1 MMRQLT
7 FLLCLAL
14 CRTAA
19 LNADGRFLHM
29 TVADGLPN
37 RQVRQIVELP
47 NRQILVATEGAFC
60 LYNGRSFTTL
70 ECNLDSVQQ
79 LPAFGGEDHL
89 WQGDSL
95 LWLKDFYS
103 LYLFDAR
110 SRRFRYDYNGRTDSD
125 ELKRFTGEDTESW
138 TRRKYEYIGRYAPL
152 FDSLRQGTMLTTD
165 QLTAYWKDSQG
176 GSWYGLQSSGIVYQP
191 PVSESVH
198 LINIRE
204 DVPRRMVAIDAQQ
217 MFIAGGRGFY
227 LFDTSLRQVT
237 KTLLSEPV
245 LTSEIHTDRQGRVW
259 ISTDRG
265 LYCYAQGQLS
275 LYNSSNVTGLTHD
288 FMRFALPIDERRLL
302 VCNHMH
308 SLGYLYPEEHRWM
321 PLNTRLPQLDKY
333 RTMIVGATLN
343 NRNHVAVCTQNGLF
357 VLDTRRDS
365 ILQHNL
371 IQQASHYSQKF
382 NCILLDRTGCLWV
395 GTQNGLLRVADNR
408 LRRVTTAD
416 GLSNNCIES
425 LAEDPVGSIW
435 VATASG
441 VNRIKAAQHDGDIQ
455 IRTLGTDEGLPDAEM
470 TERGICI
477 MADSTLY
484 LASQAGL
491 VAIATQR
498 EQQSYQP
505 LPLVLVGLSVA
516 GQAMPLD
523 TMPLRLDYRQNYIG
537 FEVSTLC
544 YAHPRQTRYRYRLL
558 GSDNDG
564 WHNVDNS
571 DGRLASVQLG
581 ALPPGSY
588 TFEIEASTGDNLWGQ
603 SLRKSFVID
612 PPLWLAW
619 WAKLLYALVVA
630 ILVFTLLQWYLRD
643 RQRKLQHENE
653 LRVNQLFALREQA
666 HSQFAQSVSIDPA
679 HIEASSE
686 DRRLVERVM
695 QAVNDN
701 MSNTDYTVDLLAR
714 DVGMSRANLYKKM
727 QASLGITP
735 SDFMRNARLK
745 RAAELLAEGNM
756 PVNQIALEVGFLTPR
771 YFSQAFRA
779 LFGVTPTEYRKGK

>member
-1 MMRQLT
+1 MRRLT
-7 FLLCLAL
+7 IITGLILCHMA
-14 CRTAA
+14 TSAA
-19 LNADGRFLHM
+19 EGSYRHL

-60 LYNGRSFTTL
+60 LFNGRNFSTL
-70 ECNLDSVQQ
+70 ECNLDRVQP
-79 LPAFGGEDHL
+79 LPQFGGEDYL

-110 SRRFRYDYNGRTDSD
+110 TRQFRYDYGGRMTSK
-125 ELKRFTGEDTESW
+125 ELRQFAGEDTETW
-138 TRRKYEYIGRYAPL
+138 IKRRHDAINPYVPL
-152 FDSLRQGTMLTTD
+152 FDTLRQGTSLPSD
-165 QLTAYWKDSQG
+165 KLTACWRDSQG
-176 GSWYGLQSSGIVYQP
+176 GWWFGLQSSGIVYQP

-198 LINIRE
+198 LIKLYN
-204 DVPRRMVAIDAQQ
+204 DVPRRMAALDTRQ
-217 MFIAGGRGFY
+217 MFVVGEQGFY
-227 LFDTSLRQVT
+227 LFDTSLQQVT
-237 KTLLSEPV
+237 KTLLSERL
-245 LTSEIHTDRQGRVW
+245 LTNEMQADSRGRIW

-265 LYCYAQGQLS
+265 LYCYNQGQLS
-275 LYNSSNVTGLTHD
+275 LYNSSNVAGLTHN

-308 SLGYLYPEEHRWM
+308 YLGYLYPEEHRWQ

-333 RTMIVGATLN
+333 RTMIVGAALN
-343 NRNHVAVCTQNGLF
+343 NRNQVAVCTQNGLF
-357 VLDTRRDS
+357 VLDTQRDT

-395 GTQNGLLRVADNR
+395 GTQNGLLRVTDKG
-408 LRRVTTAD
+408 LRRITTAD

-425 LAEDPVGSIW
+425 MAEDPCGSIW

-455 IRTLGTDEGLPDAEM
+455 IRTLGADEGLPDAEM

-484 LASQAGL
+484 LASRTGL
-491 VAIATQR
+491 VAIATQH
-498 EQQSYQP
+498 EQHSSQP
-505 LPLVLVGLSVA
+505 LPLVLVGLTVA

-523 TMPLRLDYRQNYIG
+523 TLPLQLDYQQNYINI
-537 FEVSTLC
+537 EVSTLN
-544 YAHPRQTRYRYRLL
+544 YAHPRQTRYRYRLT

-564 WHNVDNS
+564 WHTVDNG

-588 TFEIEASTGDNLWGQ
+588 TFEIEASTGDNIWGQ
-603 SLRKSFVID
+603 SLRKSFVIA
-612 PPLWLAW
+612 PPLWLSW
-619 WAKLLYALVVA
+619 WAKLLYVFVVAALVF
-630 ILVFTLLQWYLRD
+630 ILLQWYLRD
-643 RQRKLQHENE
+643 RQRKLQRDNE
-653 LRVNQLFALREQA
+653 LRINQLFELREAA
-666 HSQFAQSVSIDPA
+666 HRQFAQSVSVDPS
-679 HIEASSE
+679 HITANSE
-686 DRRLVERVM
+686 EQRLVERIM
-695 QAVNDN
+695 KAINDN
-701 MSNTDYTVDLLAR
+701 MGNTDYTVDMLAR

-727 QASLGITP
+727 QDMLGITP
-735 SDFMRNARLK
+735 SDYMRNVRLK
-745 RAAELLAEGNM
+745 RAAELLAEDKM

-771 YFSQAFRA
+771 YFSQSFRA
-779 LFGVTPTEYRKGK
+779 LFGVTPTEYRKGKK